1 MNFIKTSKFS
11 VKGIDTTRY
20 IPNVVRNLL
29 CLCFW
34 VELEEGL
41 STSSIDR
48 HLERSERSPLLILC
62 LRVFFLLHKNNSLIH
77 AKKYLK
83 NACKV
88 IKCKKEG
95 GINGK

>member
-1 MNFIKTSKFS
+1 VGHLRSLFS
-11 VKGIDTTRY
+11 
-20 IPNVVRNLL
+20 
-29 CLCFW
+29 W

-48 HLERSERSPLLILC
+48 HLERSERSPSLILC
-62 LRVFFLLHKNNSLIH
+62 LKVIFLFHKNNFLKH

-88 IKCKKEG
+88 IKCEKEG
-95 GINGK
+95 FDEKRKNFTYHL